1 MTQLKQVKFTVQS
14 GLVIAD
20 PCYLE
25 ERISES
31 SRGIIYLPNAAGEW
45 VADIDISDEGMWG
58 DRVSHLN
65 ARRVSIIEGCAKQ
78 GGPYYETRRI
88 DGLGVD
94 SGQMSIIPVE
104 RTPLDYD
111 ALLMEHQKYNHERKM
126 LDFGGGVV
134 SSTGFGDG
142 CYEGTVEYD
151 SWGLSKITVQFIFPE
166 EEEAVCVNC
175 GDDATE
181 ENYMYCYE
189 CWWGEDE
196 NKDEEE

>member
-1 MTQLKQVKFTVQS
+1 MTVTQLEQVKFTINS

-25 ERISES
+25 ERISKS
-31 SRGIIYLPNAAGEW
+31 SRGIIYLPDASGDW
-45 VADIDISDEGMWG
+45 IADIDISDEGVWG
-58 DRVSHLN
+58 DRVSHLH
-65 ARRVSIIEGCAKQ
+65 ARRVNA
-78 GGPYYETRRI
+78 GPTVRTERI

-111 ALLMEHQKYNHERKM
+111 ALLMEHEIYNHERRM

-142 CYEGTVEYD
+142 CYEGEIRYD
-151 SWGLSKITVQFIFPE
+151 SWGLKEITVQFIFPE
-166 EEEAVCVNC
+166 EEEAICLNC

-181 ENYMYCYE
+181 ENYQYCYE
-189 CWWGEDE
+189 CWWGNDNEED
-196 NKDEEE
+196 

>member
-1 MTQLKQVKFTVQS
+1 MTMTQLEQVEFTITS

-31 SRGIIYLPNAAGEW
+31 SRGIIYLPDASGDW
-45 VADIDISDEGMWG
+45 IADIDISDEGVWG

-65 ARRVSIIEGCAKQ
+65 ARRVKA
-78 GGPYYETRRI
+78 GPTVRTERI

-111 ALLMEHQKYNHERKM
+111 ALLMEHDKYNHERKM
-126 LDFGGGVV
+126 LDFGGRVV

-151 SWGLSKITVQFIFPE
+151 SWGLKKITVQFIFPE

-181 ENYMYCYE
+181 ENYTYCYE